1 MSYHPDRQALER
13 FARGDVFRHEARQI
27 VEHLRSGCRSCQR
40 ELDGL
45 LPVADDPLAE
55 VPMAPEQPAE
65 RPAQRVSEWLE
76 RGWPRVDLARLR
88 AQLARVRRDREGAP
102 ARVEELL
109 ALPPRERQAA
119 LRSEPRYANPAVC
132 DRLIEASFEA
142 GFDDP
147 ARAVALAELAIELS
161 DRIDAAVYGRALA
174 LDVKAR
180 AWAYLGNA
188 RRLNSDR
195 RGAEEALALAQSLS
209 SEGSGDPLEQAR
221 ILDLKASL
229 AADRGRFEEAIEL
242 LDMVIDIYGE
252 IRESHRLGRALL
264 SKGVVVGNQGDPAA
278 GAALIRESLAHLD
291 RESEPRLLL
300 WASHNLAWFTDEA
313 GRPAEAEAELASFA
327 HLYDDFPDA
336 AAQARRLWLAG
347 RIAAG
352 LGRAAEAESALREVQ
367 RRFAEAGQAYD
378 AAVVTMDLAALLLEL
393 GRNREVAALAAE
405 TFPVLVAQDVHHH
418 ALAALVAFTHA
429 VERDCAT
436 PKLARDIANF
446 LVRASRN
453 PRLQFHARG

>member
-13 FARGDVFRHEARQI
+13 FARGEVFRHEARRI

-40 ELDGL
+40 ALDAL
-45 LPVADDPLAE
+45 LPLADGSLAE
-55 VPMAPEQPAE
+55 PAAPPPAAE
-65 RPAQRVSEWLE
+65 RRVEAS
-76 RGWPRVDLARLR
+76 WPRVDLERLR
-88 AQLARVRRDREGAP
+88 VQLARVREDRETAP

-109 ALPPRERQAA
+109 ALAPRERQAA
-119 LRSEPRYANPAVC
+119 LRSGAGYANPAVC
-132 DRLIEASFEA
+132 DRLIEASFQA

-147 ARAVALAELAIELS
+147 ARAVALAELAIELA
-161 DRIDAAVYGRALA
+161 DRVDPAAYGRALA

-188 RRLNSDR
+188 RRLGSDL
-195 RGAEEALALAQSLS
+195 RGAQEALDLAQSLS
-209 SEGSGDPLEQAR
+209 NEGSGDPLEQAR
-221 ILDLKASL
+221 ILDLRASL

-252 IRESHRLGRALL
+252 IREPHRLGRALL
-264 SKGVVVGNQGDPAA
+264 GKGVVVGHQGDPAT
-278 GAALIRESLAHLD
+278 AATLIRRSLPLLD

-300 WASHNLAWFTDEA
+300 WASHNLAWFIDEA
-313 GRPAEAEAELASFA
+313 GRPEEAAAELESFA
-327 HLYDDFPDA
+327 HLYDEFPDA
-336 AAQARRLWLAG
+336 AAHTRRLWLAG

-352 LGRAAEAESALREVQ
+352 LGRAEEAEAALREVQ
-367 RRFAEAGQAYD
+367 RRFAAEGDAYD

-405 TFPVLVAQDVHHH
+405 TFPVLVAQEVHHH

-429 VERDCAT
+429 VERDCAS

-446 LVRASRN
+446 LIRASKN
-453 PRLQFHARG
+453 PRLQFHSRG

>member
-13 FARGDVFRHEARQI
+13 FARGEVFRHEARRI

-40 ELDGL
+40 DLDRL
-45 LPVADDPLAE
+45 LPSIEGPLAE
-55 VPMAPEQPAE
+55 APPAAPAE
-65 RPAQRVSEWLE
+65 RMDGA
-76 RGWPRVDLARLR
+76 WPRVDLERLK
-88 AQLARVRRDREGAP
+88 AQLSLVQRDREGAP

-119 LRSEPRYANPAVC
+119 LRSDSRYAKPAVC
-132 DRLIEASFEA
+132 DRLVEASFQA

-147 ARAVALAELAIELS
+147 ARAVALAELAIELA
-161 DRIDAAVYGRALA
+161 DRVDPAAYGRALA

-188 RRLNSDR
+188 RRLGSDL
-195 RGAEEALALAQSLS
+195 RGAQEALDLAQSLS
-209 SEGSGDPLEQAR
+209 NDGSGDPLEQAR

-229 AADRGRFEEAIEL
+229 AADRGRFEEATDL

-252 IRESHRLGRALL
+252 IREPHRLGRALL
-264 SKGVVVGNQGDPAA
+264 GKGVVVGHQGDPAT
-278 GAALIRESLAHLD
+278 AASLIRRSLPLLD

-300 WASHNLAWFTDEA
+300 WASHNLAWFIDEA
-313 GRPAEAEAELASFA
+313 GRPEEAAAELESFA
-327 HLYDDFPDA
+327 HLYDEFPDA
-336 AAQARRLWLAG
+336 AAHTRRLWLAG

-352 LGRAAEAESALREVQ
+352 LGRAEEAEAALREVQ
-367 RRFAEAGQAYD
+367 RRFAAEGDAYD

-405 TFPVLVAQDVHHH
+405 TFPVLVAQEVHHH

-429 VERDCAT
+429 VERDCAS

-446 LVRASRN
+446 LIRASKN
-453 PRLQFHARG
+453 PRLQFHSRG